1 MADELEPNPK
11 ISRRTAIRRGAV
23 IGAGVWAVP
32 TISSMRLPAHAQ
44 VGSPMPEP
52 TPTPTPTETVTTT
65 PTPTPT
71 ETLTTTPT
79 PSPPQVGGVKIV
91 DGSDVGGAGLAQTG
105 QNLGA
110 QAIAGGGLVALGLG
124 MKRIAGNRLSEQLPA
139 EDAPKSG

>member
-11 ISRRTAIRRGAV
+11 ISRRTAIHRGAV

-32 TISSMRLPAHAQ
+32 TISSMRLPAHAE

-52 TPTPTPTETVTTT
+52 TPTQTLTTSPSPTPTETETTA
-65 PTPTPT
+65 PT
-71 ETLTTTPT
+71 
-79 PSPPQVGGVKIV
+79 PQVGGVKIL

-110 QAIAGGGLVALGLG
+110 HAIAGGGLVALGLG
-124 MKRIAGNRLSEQLPA
+124 MKRIAGNRLSEQPPA
-139 EDAPKSG
+139 EDPPKSG

>member
-52 TPTPTPTETVTTT
+52 TPTPTVTTT

-71 ETLTTTPT
+71 ETVTPT
-79 PSPPQVGGVKIV
+79 PTPAPTVGGVKIV

-124 MKRIAGNRLSEQLPA
+124 MKRIAGNRPTEQPPA

>member
-52 TPTPTPTETVTTT
+52 TPPDPNR
-65 PTPTPT
+65 
-71 ETLTTTPT
+71 
-79 PSPPQVGGVKIV
+79 
-91 DGSDVGGAGLAQTG
+91 DDDSDADADR
-105 QNLGA
+105 NHD
-110 QAIAGGGLVALGLG
+110 VAP
-124 MKRIAGNRLSEQLPA
+124 RA
-139 EDAPKSG
+139 EPRRQSAV

>member
-1 MADELEPNPK
+1 MADELEPTLK
-11 ISRRTAIRRGAV
+11 ITRRTAIRRGAV

-52 TPTPTPTETVTTT
+52 TPTETVTTTPSPTPTETVTTT

-71 ETLTTTPT
+71 PT
-79 PSPPQVGGVKIV
+79 VGGVKIV
-91 DGSDVGGAGLAQTG
+91 DGNDVGGAGLAQTG

-110 QAIAGGGLVALGLG
+110 QAIAGGGLVALGLALK
-124 MKRIAGNRLSEQLPA
+124 MIAGNRLSEQPPA

>member
-1 MADELEPNPK
+1 VADELEPNPK
-11 ISRRTAIRRGAV
+11 ISRRTAIRSGAV

-52 TPTPTPTETVTTT
+52 TPTETETTAPT
-65 PTPTPT
+65 PTPTPR
-71 ETLTTTPT
+71 
-79 PSPPQVGGVKIV
+79 VGGVKIV
-91 DGSDVGGAGLAQTG
+91 DGSDVGGAGLAKTG

-110 QAIAGGGLVALGLG
+110 HAIAGGGLVALGLG

-139 EDAPKSG
+139 EDPPKSG

>member
-1 MADELEPNPK
+1 MAEELEPNPK

-52 TPTPTPTETVTTT
+52 SPTQTVTTT

-71 ETLTTTPT
+71 ETETTVPTPT
-79 PSPPQVGGVKIV
+79 PGPTVGGVKFV
-91 DGSDVGGAGLAQTG
+91 DGADVGGAGLAQTG

-124 MKRIAGNRLSEQLPA
+124 MKRIASNRLSGHPPA
-139 EDAPKSG
+139 EDPPKSG